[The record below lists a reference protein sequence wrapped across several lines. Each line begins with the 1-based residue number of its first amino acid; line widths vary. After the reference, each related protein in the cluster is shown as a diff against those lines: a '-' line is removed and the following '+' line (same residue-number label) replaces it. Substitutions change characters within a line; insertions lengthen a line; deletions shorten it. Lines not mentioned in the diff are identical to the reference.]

1 MRLSYKYRIYP
12 NDIQRKALDDSLYLC
27 RYLYNSALQERRSYY
42 KRYGKG
48 ISYHSQSKELKEITE
63 LFPEFKSVYSQTRQQ
78 VLMQLD
84 SAFNNFFR
92 RVKAGE
98 NPGYPRFKGRDAF
111 NSISFPQPKA
121 DLSGGGVKR
130 LPNNK
135 LQVFGIPGE
144 IKVWWHRPFK
154 GRCKQVRLCREGDKY
169 YIVLSCDEV
178 PKEPLAKTGKEVG
191 IDLGITSFITTDDGA
206 KLHHP
211 RALKVMSQKL
221 IAAQQIFDRKKKGSK
236 NKLRAK
242 LRLAHLHERTSNIR
256 KDFLHKTAL
265 QLCKDYDKIILEK
278 LDISAMMQNSDHKD
292 ETSLH
297 KSIADASWSYFA
309 NILSYKA
316 ERADK
321 EVIFVDPKNT
331 SKTCSCCGH
340 VQNMP
345 LEKREF
351 HCGRCESILDRD
363 VNAAINIKRRGSR
376 LAMSKG
382 ISEAHEF
389 IRE

>member
-1 MRLSYKYRIYP
+1 
-12 NDIQRKALDDSLYLC
+12 
-27 RYLYNSALQERRSYY
+27 
-42 KRYGKG
+42 
-48 ISYHSQSKELKEITE
+48 
-63 LFPEFKSVYSQTRQQ
+63 
-78 VLMQLD
+78 
-84 SAFNNFFR
+84 
-92 RVKAGE
+92 
-98 NPGYPRFKGRDAF
+98 
-111 NSISFPQPKA
+111 
-121 DLSGGGVKR
+121 
-130 LPNNK
+130 
-135 LQVFGIPGE
+135 
-144 IKVWWHRPFK
+144 
-154 GRCKQVRLCREGDKY
+154 
-169 YIVLSCDEV
+169 
-178 PKEPLAKTGKEVG
+178 
-191 IDLGITSFITTDDGA
+191 
-206 KLHHP
+206 
-211 RALKVMSQKL
+211 
-221 IAAQQIFDRKKKGSK
+221 
-236 NKLRAK
+236 
-242 LRLAHLHERTSNIR
+242 
-256 KDFLHKTAL
+256 
-265 QLCKDYDKIILEK
+265 
-278 LDISAMMQNSDHKD
+278 MMQNSDHKD